1 MLHLEGVDKRF
12 GGNHVTRSL
21 TTSFPEGSLSAIIGP
36 NGAGKT
42 TLFNLIAG
50 RLKPDGGRILLAGQ
64 DIAGLSEVQVV
75 HRGLTRAFQV
85 ASLFPSFTARR
96 SVEAAVSSRQEGFWN
111 FRVGFPSADCAE
123 KADEIL
129 SLIGIQKVADV
140 LSATLSHGDRKL
152 LDIAIAL
159 ALEPKV
165 LLLDE
170 PTAGMGPEERW
181 EMVDRI
187 HSLWS
192 KSGLTLIFIE
202 HDIDIVFKIS
212 QTVRVLSYGALL
224 AEGPPDVIRNDPRVI
239 KAYLGGE
246 TDDAR

>member
-1 MLHLEGVDKRF
+1 MLRLEGLDKRY
-12 GGNHVTRSL
+12 GGIHVTRSI
-21 TTSFPEGSLSAIIGP
+21 TTVFEAGSLSAIIGP

-42 TLFNLIAG
+42 TLFNLISG
-50 RLKPDGGRILLAGQ
+50 RVKPDSGQVMLAGEN
-64 DIAGLSEVQVV
+64 IAGLREVQVV
-75 HRGLTRAFQV
+75 RRGLTRAFQV
-85 ASLFPSFTARR
+85 ANLFPSFTARR
-96 SVEAAVSSRQEGFWN
+96 SIEAAVVSRRGGLN
-111 FRVGFPSADCAE
+111 SLKAYFPTPADAT

-129 SLIGIQKVADV
+129 SLIGLEAVADMQS
-140 LSATLSHGDRKL
+140 SALSHGDRKL

-181 EMVDRI
+181 EMVDRVYA
-187 HSLWS
+187 LWK
-192 KSGLTLIFIE
+192 KSGITLIFIE

-224 AEGPPDVIRNDPRVI
+224 AEGTPDTIRNDPRVVE
-239 KAYLGGE
+239 AYLGGTIE
-246 TDDAR
+246 HA